1 MPITN
6 YSDLL
11 DGDKLY
17 EGQVTSLES
26 VVVRTGVNGDSTNN
40 ILIFGR
46 ALAKGSG
53 DRDLILPV
61 DANSI
66 LTGIAIAT
74 DTFEKRSGYSL
85 NSDSDMGY
93 PLYQPVSYLVRGVI
107 GVKVVQSVTPA
118 SPVFWI
124 HNPQTGQRKGQ
135 FRADADTNRAV
146 QITNARFMRSGVAGS
161 VVPLSIICTGR
172 LSKICPEY

>member
-17 EGQVTSLES
+17 EGQIASIETAVI
-26 VVVRTGVNGDSTNN
+26 RTGVNADSTNT
-40 ILIFGR
+40 ILVFGR
-46 ALAKGSG
+46 ALVKGTG

-61 DANSI
+61 DANSV

-74 DTFEKRSGYSL
+74 DTFEKRTGYSL
-85 NSDSDMGY
+85 NADNDMGY

-107 GVKVVQSVTPA
+107 GVKVVQNVTPSSA
-118 SPVFWI
+118 VYWI

-146 QITNARFMRSGVAGS
+146 QITNARFLRSGIAGS
-161 VVPLSIICTGR
+161 VVPVSIN
-172 LSKICPEY
+172 LA